1 LNRSCQDLREK
12 EEGFPK
18 KRDSKQVDGCGTT
31 AVQVKRVE
39 KRLTIPVVQK
49 SLVSAQWHG
58 TVLNAGT
65 IEALEQVLI
74 LH

>member
-18 KRDSKQVDGCGTT
+18 NWGFKTSRRLWNHGSAG
-31 AVQVKRVE
+31 E
-39 KRLTIPVVQK
+39 KGGKAHSHSRRAEIAC
-49 SLVSAQWHG
+49 SAQWHG